1 MNAAEQATSPDIANK
16 IAAIVNLFK
25 REFAKAKPNLSPW
38 NNDPDTREWMDPE
51 SIDIGFNLP
60 PGHTLVQ
67 LRLNA
72 ERLIGIEIMCFGPLG
87 SELWKFSTVGEW
99 EFLGTC
105 PPSETFQKTLKDI
118 SYEIFTVFNKNV
130 DTPQD

>member
-1 MNAAEQATSPDIANK
+1 MNAAEQATSATIANK

-25 REFAKAKPNLSPW
+25 REFVKAKPNLSPW
-38 NNDPDTREWMDPE
+38 NNDPDTREWMDPD

-67 LRLNA
+67 LRLNS

-87 SELWKFSTVGEW
+87 SELWKFSTIGSW
-99 EFLGTC
+99 EFLGSC
-105 PPSETFQKTLKDI
+105 PPPESFQTTLKEI
-118 SYEIFTVFNKNV
+118 SYEIFAVFNHDPESSAN
-130 DTPQD
+130 